1 MLKCHFFKKVILWP
15 PHLPDETE
23 QPCDMWPLFTV
34 LIWSDALQCPPPHR
48 QLPEGKTGRPSA
60 WYPTGISM
68 GLQNMQIQHDLSYLE
83 LRAGK
88 CGVA

>member
-1 MLKCHFFKKVILWP
+1 MLKCHFFKKVTLWP

-48 QLPEGKTGRPSA
+48 QLPEGKTVVAPVPGTQPV
-60 WYPTGISM
+60 
-68 GLQNMQIQHDLSYLE
+68 YLWDC
-83 LRAGK
+83 RICK
-88 CGVA
+88 YNTTSVI